1 MGKVAL
7 NHDDRQGE
15 KHSHEAKAKAKAK
28 EEMMEIETLEE

>member
-15 KHSHEAKAKAKAK
+15 KHSHEAKAKAK